1 MSCYANEMTVALF
14 VHGSDSPMEITGAAA
29 FAVKAQL
36 KARQDVSFVGNDGEV
51 FVPFHAVVV
60 AMMTFSRDTA
70 DCPEDANC
78 VTGKGNL
85 YVTKVVSGDE
95 GGTPATFTISV
106 TLGNTEIAGTY
117 GDAEFEAG
125 VASLSLKHGEQAAI
139 IGLPVGTTYTIAE
152 ESETGYTSEISGSTG
167 TIGEQASI
175 ATVVNTV
182 TSG

>member
-1 MSCYANEMTVALF
+1 MSCYANEMTVALY
-14 VHGSDSPMEITGAAA
+14 VHGNDSPIEITGAAA

-60 AMMTFSRDTA
+60 AMMQFTRSTA

-85 YVTKVVSGDE
+85 YVTKFVSGDE
-95 GGTPATFTISV
+95 DTPATFTISV
-106 TLGNTEIAGTY
+106 TLGNTDIAGTY

-182 TSG
+182 TSV